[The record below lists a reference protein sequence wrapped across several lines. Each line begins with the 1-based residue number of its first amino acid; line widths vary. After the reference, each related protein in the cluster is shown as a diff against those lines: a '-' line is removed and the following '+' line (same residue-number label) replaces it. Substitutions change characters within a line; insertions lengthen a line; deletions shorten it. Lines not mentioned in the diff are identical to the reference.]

1 MKKSTTASKLTDE
14 QRREI
19 ISMASRVAI
28 EQYHKEA
35 ERTRKAARDKR
46 LHNTKLLMEKYQ
58 GFVIHSQSAV
68 FDASQIDDDLSL
80 ETLLDIMGCGEG
92 EKKLS
97 VASVQE
103 SAARTRVLVH
113 HIDRMLEYYKFRCD
127 HSPKP
132 EDARRYRV
140 IYFSYLVDEQEQKT
154 FQELADDENVDISTI
169 YKDHKAALQQLSA
182 LIFGYFE

>member
-1 MKKSTTASKLTDE
+1 MKKSNTASKLTDE

-19 ISMASRVAI
+19 ISMASQVAI

-35 ERTRKAARDKR
+35 ERTRRAARDKR
-46 LHNTKLLMEKYQ
+46 FRNTKLLMEKYR

-68 FDASQIDDDLSL
+68 FDAAQIDDDIGFDA
-80 ETLLDIMGCGEG
+80 LLDIMGCGDG
-92 EKKLS
+92 DRKLS

-103 SAARTRVLVH
+103 SAARTRILVH
-113 HIDRMLEYYKFRCD
+113 HIDQMLEYYKFKCD

-132 EDARRYRV
+132 EEARRYRV
-140 IYFSYLVDEQEQKT
+140 IYYTYLVDEQEQKT
-154 FQELADDENVDISTI
+154 FQMLADEENVDLSTI

-182 LIFGYFE
+182 LFFGYFE

>member
-35 ERTRKAARDKR
+35 DRTRKAARDKR
-46 LHNTKLLMEKYQ
+46 LHNTKLLIEKYR

-68 FDASQIDDDLSL
+68 YDAAQIDDDFSL
-80 ETLLDIMGCGEG
+80 DALLDIMGCGG
-92 EKKLS
+92 DDRKLS
-97 VASVQE
+97 IASVQE
-103 SAARTRVLVH
+103 SAARTRILVH
-113 HIDRMLEYYKFRCD
+113 HIDQMLEYYKFRCD

-140 IYFSYLVDEQEQKT
+140 IHYSYLVDEQEQKT
-154 FQELADDENVDISTI
+154 FQELADEECVDISTI